1 MSMRMVAV
9 MLLGLLAAPAVQ
21 ADSPPVATPES
32 LKLEPAEFLASR
44 DAIEKEIRGSAVFRE
59 LDLAERKEVTR
70 ALDRMERV
78 LTGIDSI
85 DALDPPVRT
94 QLFNDQEL
102 VNNLLTRAQSDD
114 QVVCQ
119 RTKRVGSKLYSNT
132 CLTVGDRRRSKE
144 SVQEEI
150 QRLQRQWPEVVE

>member
-1 MSMRMVAV
+1 MSIRMAAV
-9 MLLGLLAAPAVQ
+9 LLLGLFAAPMVPAETTP
-21 ADSPPVATPES
+21 ASTPES

-44 DAIEKEIRGSAVFRE
+44 DAIEKEIRASAVFRE

-78 LTGIDSI
+78 LTGIDSVE
-85 DALDPPVRT
+85 ALDPPVRT

-114 QVVCQ
+114 RVVCQ
-119 RTKRVGSKLYSNT
+119 RSKRVGSKLYSNT